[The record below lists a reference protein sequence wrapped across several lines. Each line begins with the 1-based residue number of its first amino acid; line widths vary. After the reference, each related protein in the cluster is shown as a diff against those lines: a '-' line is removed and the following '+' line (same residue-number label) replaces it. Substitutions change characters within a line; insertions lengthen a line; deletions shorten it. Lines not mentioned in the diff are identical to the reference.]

1 MTERTHVIF
10 NNIKYM
16 FKQIKKARELQ
27 GEFSQ
32 NNDEFDIIQI
42 ILTVI
47 FSIALVGIWYYGMKA
62 DKKIESGEKTNN
74 PIINDLQAGNKL
86 NEAINNYGGFEPK
99 NIEENELIY

>member
-1 MTERTHVIF
+1 VRVSKNIIERGEFVFFMTERTHVIF

-47 FSIALVGIWYYGMKA
+47 FSIALVGI
-62 DKKIESGEKTNN
+62 
-74 PIINDLQAGNKL
+74 
-86 NEAINNYGGFEPK
+86 
-99 NIEENELIY
+99 

>member
-1 MTERTHVIF
+1 
-10 NNIKYM
+10 
-16 FKQIKKARELQ
+16 
-27 GEFSQ
+27 
-32 NNDEFDIIQI
+32 
-42 ILTVI
+42 
-47 FSIALVGIWYYGMKA
+47 MKA

>member
-1 MTERTHVIF
+1 
-10 NNIKYM
+10 M

-47 FSIALVGIWYYGMKA
+47 FSIALVGI
-62 DKKIESGEKTNN
+62 
-74 PIINDLQAGNKL
+74 
-86 NEAINNYGGFEPK
+86 
-99 NIEENELIY
+99 